1 MIKEHTLL
9 PIIYS
14 LKEELHFRF
23 SKKHV
28 ALPGP
33 KTSAGELLIV
43 NTSSIEEFHHTRA
56 RQKCPIHSSSLT

>member
-9 PIIYS
+9 TGNYFH
-14 LKEELHFRF
+14 KEKLHFRKR
-23 SKKHV
+23 KKHM

-43 NTSSIEEFHHTRA
+43 HTSSIEEFHHARA
-56 RQKCPIHSSSLT
+56 PLPQLPVR